1 MGPDQR
7 LVRVDELR
15 LAVRQ
20 ELAALHAEPHG
31 SDRWEACLAQLERL
45 WRDLFALLDE
55 LEPG

>member
-7 LVRVDELR
+7 QVRVDELR
-15 LAVRQ
+15 TEVRQ
-20 ELAALHAEPHG
+20 GVVALNAEPHG
-31 SDRWEACLAQLERL
+31 TDRWEACLDQLELR